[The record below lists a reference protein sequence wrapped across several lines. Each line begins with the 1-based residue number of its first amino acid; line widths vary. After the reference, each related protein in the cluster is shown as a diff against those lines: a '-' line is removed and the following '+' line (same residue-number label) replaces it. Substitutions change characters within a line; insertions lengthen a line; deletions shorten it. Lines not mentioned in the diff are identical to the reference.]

1 MKVAVLSL
9 GWPPLWGG
17 GEVYPHRLVEALCS
31 VGVDAWGITA
41 TPELEGMDNGSA
53 PTLRITPP
61 EVTNYVES
69 HNYIEVGDYNYKII
83 PMMFSLPN
91 KDELVGSW
99 LREIEQ
105 QVDCES
111 FDLVIHLNQ
120 TLPLREDELHTEK
133 IKRMFPNRI
142 TLSYDIDKVILLD
155 LEMQVRDTHRNYD
168 EVLQMFNAMLDET
181 NEEGLTLAEEL
192 KEHNKFL
199 HTHSEPEEKARL
211 HITEFNK
218 KVVNHLLHEGNGF
231 VFHPPLDDS
240 WWLSEKKQ
248 HNDVF
253 TVGAINPIGIKGGDM
268 IVDAVVN
275 NPEYHFRVLAGGWG
289 NGKRAFTDR
298 LAHKSHFYGIDLPTN
313 YELIDYV
320 DDIKGFY
327 DSLDVFMFPSQ
338 TEGYGQV
345 AAEAMSRLVP
355 VVTKDYPSI
364 REASHNHAYYVDVK
378 DYAVFGKWSE
388 ALQEVEEDY
397 DYWLERAENGAKL
410 LKERQNQE
418 ILDLKMF
425 LEQIAAE
432 VSTA

>member
-61 EVTNYVES
+61 EVTNHVES
-69 HNYIEVGDYNYKII
+69 HNYIEEGDYNYKII

-120 TLPLREDELHTEK
+120 TLPLREGELHTEK

-211 HITEFNK
+211 YITEFNK
-218 KVVNHLLHEGNGF
+218 KVVNNLLHKEKGF
-231 VFHPPLDDS
+231 VFHPPLDES

-248 HNDVF
+248 SNDVF
-253 TVGAINPIGIKGGDM
+253 TIGAINPIGIKGGDM

-275 NPEYHFRVLAGGWG
+275 NPDYHFRVLAGGWG

-298 LAHKSHFYGIDLPTN
+298 LAHKSNFYGIDHPTN

-345 AAEAMSRLVP
+345 ASEAMSRLVP
-355 VVTKDYPSI
+355 VVTKDYPTI

-378 DYAVFGKWSE
+378 DYAIFGKWSE
-388 ALQEVEEDY
+388 ALREVEEDY
-397 DYWLERAENGAKL
+397 DYWLERTENGAKL

-418 ILDLKMF
+418 CLDLKLF
-425 LEQIAAE
+425 LEQISAE

>member
-1 MKVAVLSL
+1 MKIAVLSL

-31 VGVDAWGITA
+31 VGVDACGITV

-53 PTLRITPP
+53 PVIRIPTP
-61 EVTNYVES
+61 EILHHVES
-69 HNYIEVGDYNYKII
+69 NHYTEEGDNDYKLI
-83 PMMFSLPN
+83 PMMFDLPN
-91 KDELVGSW
+91 KDKLIGAW
-99 LREIEQ
+99 LRDIEQ
-105 QVDCES
+105 QVDYKS
-111 FDLVIHLNQ
+111 FDLLIHLNQ
-120 TLPLREDELHTEK
+120 TLPLLEGEPHTEK
-133 IKRMFPNRI
+133 IREMFPNRI
-142 TLSYDIDKVILLD
+142 TLSYDIDKDILLD
-155 LEMQVRDTHRNYD
+155 LENEVAVSRRNYD
-168 EVLQMFNAMLDET
+168 EVLGFFNSVLNET

-192 KEHNKFL
+192 RKNHQYLN
-199 HTHSEPEEKARL
+199 THSEQGEKARL
-211 HITEFNK
+211 YITDFNK
-218 KVVNHLLHEGNGF
+218 KVVNNLLHKEKGF

-240 WWLSEKKQ
+240 WWLREKKQ
-248 HNDVF
+248 HNDTF

-275 NPEYHFRVLAGGWG
+275 NPDYHFRVLAGGWG

-298 LAHKSHFYGIDLPTN
+298 LAHKSHFYGIEPPTN

-355 VVTKDYPSI
+355 VITKDYPTI
-364 REASHNHAYYVDVK
+364 REASHNHAYYVALK
-378 DYAVFGKWSE
+378 DYGVFGKWSE

-397 DYWLERAENGAKL
+397 DYWLEQAEKGAKL
-410 LKERQNQE
+410 LKKRQDQE
-418 ILDLKMF
+418 ILGLKLF
-425 LEQIAAE
+425 LEQLAADF
-432 VSTA
+432 